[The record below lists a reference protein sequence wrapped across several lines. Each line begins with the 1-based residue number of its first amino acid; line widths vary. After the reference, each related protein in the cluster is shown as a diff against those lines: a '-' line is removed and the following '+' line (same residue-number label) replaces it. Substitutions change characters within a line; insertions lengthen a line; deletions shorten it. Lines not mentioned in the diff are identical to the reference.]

1 MITRRGLIKAGLAGA
16 AMIGFPGV
24 TRAQVNTTI
33 VSGELKLHVINDG
46 FMQLPMGFVFG
57 NAPEEELTE
66 LLNSNQLPLDAVSPP
81 CNITVL
87 ETETGLVVFDV
98 GGGTNF
104 LPNLGGF
111 FDAFLEAGFDPER
124 VTDVV
129 FTHAHPDHLWG
140 IIDDFDEI
148 IFPEATFHIAQR
160 EFDFWMADDTLSKMS
175 PERQSFAVGAKN
187 RLSELADQFRF
198 FAFGDEI
205 LPNVEA
211 VDTSG
216 HTAGHTAFV
225 VHGDKPTMI
234 VGDALTHPVISFEKP
249 HWPTGSDHDMEKGIA
264 TRKALLDRLS
274 HDQMQIIG
282 YHLTNNGVGRVEK
295 TAEAFRFVA
304 S

>member
-1 MITRRGLIKAGLAGA
+1 MITRRGVIKAGLAGA
-16 AMIGFPGV
+16 AIIGFPGV

-33 VSGELKLHVINDG
+33 VSGESKLHVINDG

-57 NAPEEELTE
+57 NAPEEELKA
-66 LLNSNQLPLDAVSPP
+66 LLAANQLALDAVAPP
-81 CNITVL
+81 CNVTVL

-104 LPNLGGF
+104 LPSLGGF
-111 FDAFLEAGFDPER
+111 FDAFVEAGFEPDQ

-148 IFPEATFHIAQR
+148 IFPDAQYHIAQK
-160 EFDFWMADDTLSKMS
+160 EFDFWMADDTMSKMS

-187 RLSELADQFRF
+187 RLTELAEQFSF

-216 HTAGHTAFV
+216 HTVGHTAFA
-225 VHGDKPTMI
+225 VHGETPTMI
-234 VGDALTHPVISFEKP
+234 VGDALTHPIISFEKP
-249 HWPTGSDHDMEKGIA
+249 HWPTGSDHDMDKGIA

-274 HDQMQIIG
+274 SDQMQIIG
-282 YHLTNNGVGRVEK
+282 YHLTNNGVGHVERN
-295 TAEAFRFVA
+295 ADAYRFVA
-304 S
+304 G